1 MQLLCAAQQQS
12 SALNSEAV
20 IVGKDTLAHTISAV
34 LDISTVTVN
43 NAASN
48 ER

>member
-20 IVGKDTLAHTISAV
+20 IVGEELAHTISAV